1 MTTLERPSERGRGES
16 RAKAKAASA
25 AADRPRAGGLSP
37 ARERLATAALADGR
51 ASVADV
57 AALCGL
63 SRSYFI
69 RAFQA
74 TMGLTPHRW
83 ARERRLQRARDLVAG
98 TSEPIAAIA
107 ASCGF
112 ADQSHFTRAFR
123 ARWGESP
130 ASYRRRSAEP
140 PPAAAEREQRRC
152 A

>member
-1 MTTLERPSERGRGES
+1 MKTLEGPGRGPGGGRPDAIS
-16 RAKAKAASA
+16 ASA
-25 AADRPRAGGLSP
+25 SARGLRAGGLSP

-69 RAFQA
+69 RAFHA
-74 TMGLTPHRW
+74 TTGLTPHRW
-83 ARERRLQRARDLVAG
+83 ARERRLQRARDLVAD

-140 PPAAAEREQRRC
+140 SAAAPHGEQRRC